1 MRLFSGVLLPLLLL
15 LLTCQLAT
23 PTPIFDRDGTGRSAG
38 FGETVRDWFKMLKD
52 RIVGKWQE
60 WFGGDGPSP
69 SLSPQDILNI
79 DKNIQSRVSGYPG
92 FFLDLFTDSYG
103 DSDSDEWDLKPLFP
117 GLPTPSWVDWTPD
130 FRRLPTE
137 IPGTTQSPTTTP
149 RQTTVTPTQS
159 VLTSTES
166 TVPTTEVTSTESSP
180 LTTQLITTS
189 TEPIVT
195 STEEILTPSESVVV
209 NSEPAAAP
217 TESML
222 TSTEAI
228 TEPTTVPSIE
238 STIHSIEPIPSV
250 DNEPISVESIETS
263 ESIESTEVMTPTD
276 ELTTITTTTESPVTS
291 TEILPFNKRVEE
303 NETVDKRTT
312 KKPRPASAEVIT
324 F

>member
-1 MRLFSGVLLPLLLL
+1 
-15 LLTCQLAT
+15 
-23 PTPIFDRDGTGRSAG
+23 
-38 FGETVRDWFKMLKD
+38 MLKD

-92 FFLDLFTDSYG
+92 FFLDLSRLSFDPKRDWGVRVGNWYIIRKVTDSYG

>member
-92 FFLDLFTDSYG
+92 FFLDLYSYG